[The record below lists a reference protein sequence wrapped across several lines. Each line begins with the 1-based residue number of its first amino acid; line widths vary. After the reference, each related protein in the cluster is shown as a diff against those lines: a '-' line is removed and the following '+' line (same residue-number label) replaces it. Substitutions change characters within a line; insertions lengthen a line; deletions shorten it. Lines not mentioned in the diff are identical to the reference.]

1 MTLSTPLIKKI
12 PAFDPSKNY
21 SVEFSYEGNQAVKNR
36 AIIIDNETYQTVYD
50 NEQERMRLDHVIVAN
65 TLEAG
70 KTYQI
75 RIKVYDNYGNE
86 SDFSSPVLFYCYT
99 TPSFSFTNITDGMI
113 YRTSVLPVTL
123 NYSQS
128 EGEAFNECQINLY
141 TYDYVLSSSSAVL
154 YDVSSLS
161 HTFYGL
167 QNESV
172 YYIRAT
178 GRTTHDM
185 PLDTG
190 YIKVNIQY
198 MMKYSNV
205 IFRVLNLPEIGSI
218 SMSSNIIDIDYKLEN
233 EDYILKNGELVIYDN
248 SLTYYDGFSASSEY
262 SVYCKARKLIP
273 NSRFIELKTPDASKS
288 VWLEI
293 NKIGALYYCVL
304 NAPYALGIYNIYK
317 ELPKAA
323 LVDEEGNLLVDT
335 TDHVLTLVNLDYVDG
350 YTTVFEIKFKNGF
363 FGLQV
368 YYEEDEIVEEIVGT
382 EEGG

>member
-1 MTLSTPLIKKI
+1 MTLNTPLIKKI
-12 PAFDPSKNY
+12 PAFDPSLNY

-65 TLEAG
+65 TLEPG

-75 RIKVYDNYGNE
+75 RIKVYDNFGNE

-99 TPSFSFTNITDGMI
+99 IPSFSFTDITDDMI
-113 YRTSVLPVTL
+113 HRTSVLPVTL
-123 NYSQS
+123 NYSQP
-128 EGEAFNECQINLY
+128 EGETFNECQISLY
-141 TYDYVLSSSSAVL
+141 TYDYVLSSTSSVL
-154 YDVSSLS
+154 YDTSNLS

-172 YYIRAT
+172 YYVRAT

-198 MMKYSNV
+198 VMKYSNV

-218 SMSSNIIDIDYKLEN
+218 SMSSNIIDIEYKLEN
-233 EDYILKNGELVIYDN
+233 ENYTLKDGELAIYDN
-248 SLTYYDGFSASSEY
+248 SLTYYNGFSAPSEY
-262 SVYCKARKLIP
+262 TVYCKARKLVP
-273 NSRFIELKTPDASKS
+273 NSHFLELRTPDGKKN

-293 NKIGALYYCVL
+293 NKIGTTYYCVL
-304 NAPYALGIYNIYK
+304 NAPYSIGTYNIFK
-317 ELPKAA
+317 ELPKAV

-335 TDHVLTLVNLDYVDG
+335 TEHVLTLVNLDYVDG
-350 YTTVFEIKFKNGF
+350 YTTVFEVKFKNGL

-368 YYEEDEIVEEIVGT
+368 YYEEDDTIEEDVS